1 MGRFFAAA
9 VLSAMLLP
17 AFGAEQS
24 LAQPAFFSMLFEQL
38 IPPCMLP
45 GEMPLWEAVAL

>member
-9 VLSAMLLP
+9 ALFVLLLP
-17 AFGAEQS
+17 AFGAEQRF
-24 LAQPAFFSMLFEQL
+24 AQPAFFSMLFEQL

-45 GEMPLWEAVAL
+45 GEMPLWEAMAL